1 MGKGVIMNNLP
12 TTGEFDTI
20 IKISMK
26 ITKGIIIGVVV
37 IIVLIAIAGMYKFNY
52 LANQSGYDVD
62 GNKIESTI
70 H

>member
-1 MGKGVIMNNLP
+1 MGKGVIMNNLA

-26 ITKGIIIGVVV
+26 ITKGIVIGVVV

-52 LANQSGYDVD
+52 LTNQSGYNVD

>member
-1 MGKGVIMNNLP
+1 MGKGVIMNNLH
-12 TTGEFDTI
+12 TTAEFDTI

-52 LANQSGYDVD
+52 LANQSGYNVD

>member
-52 LANQSGYDVD
+52 LANQSGYNVD

>member
-70 H
+70 Q

>member
-26 ITKGIIIGVVV
+26 ITKGIIIGVVF

>member
-1 MGKGVIMNNLP
+1 MGKGVIMNSLH
-12 TTGEFDTI
+12 TTAEFDTI

>member
-1 MGKGVIMNNLP
+1 MGKGVIMNNLA

-26 ITKGIIIGVVV
+26 IAKGIIIGVVV

-52 LANQSGYDVD
+52 LANQSGYNVD

>member
-62 GNKIESTI
+62 GYKIESTI

>member
-1 MGKGVIMNNLP
+1 MGKGVVMNNLP